1 MLPFDFIILGT
12 PLSQQAKNRNL
23 RRWKSHVR
31 ACAQAKWPPQ
41 DQPVTGNIKIIV
53 VYYHDGAALD
63 TDNMLKPIQDA
74 LIGLIYNDDRQVTD
88 ITAGKRDINGSFRV
102 RGLSSS
108 LAEGFSSNNE
118 FVHIR
123 VEEAPNPQE
132 LI

>member
-1 MLPFDFIILGT
+1 MLPFDFVILGT

-23 RRWKSHVR
+23 QRWKAHVR
-31 ACAQAKWPPQ
+31 TSAQAKWPPQ
-41 DQPVTGNIKIIV
+41 DQPIISNVKITV

-102 RGLSSS
+102 RGFSSS

-118 FVHIR
+118 FVHVK

>member
-1 MLPFDFIILGT
+1 MT
-12 PLSQQAKNRNL
+12 
-23 RRWKSHVR
+23 
-31 ACAQAKWPPQ
+31 AQ
-41 DQPVTGNIKIIV
+41 IV
-53 VYYHDGAALD
+53 DLDNPETYKALD

-74 LIGLIYNDDRQVTD
+74 LIGLIYNDDRQITD

-108 LAEGFSSNNE
+108 LAEGFNSNNE
-118 FVHIR
+118 FVHVK